1 MMMKFG
7 IVPNLSIGQGMLP
20 ASLQSGVKTM
30 INKDPSSNQQSS
42 VGSLMQLTTKAPD
55 STSQDGNTNTVSA
68 LETFS
73 SKSAPLN
80 TSYGSS
86 RTEKVLSSFL
96 QNPVLKGEG
105 SEVNELVWSQR
116 CHWCY
121 IMQSEIIMKIL
132 FLFLGFV

>member
-7 IVPNLSIGQGMLP
+7 IIPNLSIGQGMLP

-30 INKDPSSNQQSS
+30 INNEPSHQQSPI
-42 VGSLMQLTTKAPD
+42 GSLMQLTTKAPD
-55 STSQDGNTNTVSA
+55 PTSQDGHTNTVSA

-80 TSYGSS
+80 TSYGGS

-116 CHWCY
+116 CHCCY
-121 IMQSEIIMKIL
+121 IMQTEIIMKL